1 MFITFEGGEG
11 CGKTTHIELLASH
24 LKSLGKELII
34 TKEPG
39 GSELG
44 LELRKI
50 LLEKDPEIFS
60 EIFLFAADRVEH
72 VEKVIRPALNEG
84 KIVLCDRYIDSTLA
98 YQLAGR
104 GLPED
109 LVRYVNWIAC
119 RGLIPDLTFLLDIP
133 VNEGL
138 KRARERG
145 KMNRFDSEIVAFHER
160 VRDKYIEIA
169 SLEKKRMHTV
179 DSLRPI
185 DEVQKEVIEITD
197 QRLNVAVT
205 NN

>member
-197 QRLNVAVT
+197 QRLNVAVK